1 MDKLDYDHTRH
12 PAIREPEMT
21 EIVRISIAIRVV
33 GPLDGIERQ
42 LDALADQHPQPA
54 APSEVW

>member
-1 MDKLDYDHTRH
+1 
-12 PAIREPEMT
+12 MT